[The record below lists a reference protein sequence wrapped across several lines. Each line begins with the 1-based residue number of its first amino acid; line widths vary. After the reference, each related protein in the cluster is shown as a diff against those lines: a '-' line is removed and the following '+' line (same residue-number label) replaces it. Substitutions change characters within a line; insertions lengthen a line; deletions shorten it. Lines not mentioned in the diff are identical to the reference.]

1 MRKVIVTEWMSLD
14 GVVQAPGE
22 PDEDLTGG
30 FQHGGWHLGY
40 FDDISMGWVV
50 KNLTEAGGF
59 LFGRRTYEGFA
70 GHWPNASEE
79 EQMVARPLNTLPKY
93 VASTTLTDPLE
104 WENSTVLQGDVA
116 EAVLALKQEEGADLL
131 VIGSTQ
137 LVKTLIEHDLVDEY
151 RLMIDP
157 VVLGGG
163 KRLFHDDGALRSLR
177 LVDSQVVIDRRDPRH
192 LRTRLRLGAKALEL
206 TGRETDPAFE
216 DTPEVPAVAE
226 PDLGADPFDGAV
238 GRAEQHAR
246 PVDAKPMD
254 MVGERLAER
263 VSERATEVVGIERE
277 RVGDPGGAQ
286 VGLGEVVGDEPR
298 RSHRGQLGPCWVR
311 G

>member
-1 MRKVIVTEWMSLD
+1 MRIVLTDFVSLD

-40 FDDISMGWVV
+40 FDDVSMGWVV
-50 KNLTEAGGF
+50 KNLTDSGGF

-79 EQMVARPLNTLPKY
+79 EQVVARPLNTLPKY

-116 EAVLALKQEEGADLL
+116 EAVLALKQEEGGGLL
-131 VIGSTQ
+131 VIGSTL

-177 LVDSQVVIDRRDPRH
+177 LVDSQVVS
-192 LRTRLRLGAKALEL
+192 TGAILA
-206 TGRETDPAFE
+206 TY
-216 DTPEVPAVAE
+216 VPA
-226 PDLGADPFDGAV
+226 
-238 GRAEQHAR
+238 
-246 PVDAKPMD
+246 
-254 MVGERLAER
+254 
-263 VSERATEVVGIERE
+263 
-277 RVGDPGGAQ
+277 
-286 VGLGEVVGDEPR
+286 
-298 RSHRGQLGPCWVR
+298 
-311 G
+311 